1 MESRNVGNKPKLVQ
15 KLDKIVDKK
24 PEKHFF
30 FQPPLLPLVSEQS
43 EDDIAIPIIESNIAT
58 ASIIETPP
66 YENVTPCPDMLV
78 KTVRNTPDAFDCISN
93 EPSNAKSTDCSS
105 SEYFHSDAHSLPPI
119 KSPRNL
125 PALEDQKNCNSRLK
139 GIFSNRIGTQLQL
152 IKPVCSCCQ
161 GLEIMGDFCLN
172 YVNTLLKKC
181 PHKTPECCCKNTAE
195 PLLTKHA
202 NHPKEELKERMSESP
217 FAYQFDVVNNE
228 VRIYCTVCMKYSGTK
243 AGRKRKNDFSWNTGI
258 IFPSAAQE
266 KRDKTRHIASTTHLA
281 AVEHVKN
288 EDDEQSR
295 RGYPTSSEQA
305 QCTDNAL
312 TAAMFIVNHILS
324 HCIYPHLCTL
334 LSLITPKDTV
344 HPLGNRHQSHTS
356 IKKMLDA
363 NFYYVKSA
371 LIAEYSNESLA
382 KKNITQVTLSVDKGT
397 APKDVTRQVVVATA
411 IGCDGLPHEK
421 LLVAPPILKGDA
433 ESTTE
438 NVITTV
444 KRFINLKQIS
454 FVATDSASY
463 YIGKH
468 SGMIERMKKEEECGK
483 ITSLPDF
490 CHKVERLMH
499 HTMPKW
505 VDDVLDSC
513 RSIAYF
519 INEHHTVKNHLHE
532 FINVAFGYEYTVVPT
547 MCETRFAQ
555 YLSFHLKV
563 ILKNIKLL
571 IAALPSLQLNP
582 LLSDKVTYVPKHITS
597 EVFISKLLIICETY
611 KKISVLDK
619 EAQSEV
625 FGPFQYLSLI
635 DRFKEILSVDSLPS
649 SVEKCLDSGVLQIGI
664 TDTCEE
670 PDFKDVVETL
680 KRMRKD
686 GKIISE
692 GDIYHSMKTCYTNIR
707 DKLEESG
714 RLFNCSRCYVFVAL
728 SIPFNP

>member
-1 MESRNVGNKPKLVQ
+1 
-15 KLDKIVDKK
+15 
-24 PEKHFF
+24 
-30 FQPPLLPLVSEQS
+30 
-43 EDDIAIPIIESNIAT
+43 
-58 ASIIETPP
+58 
-66 YENVTPCPDMLV
+66 MLV

-105 SEYFHSDAHSLPPI
+105 SEYFHSDAHSIPPI

-382 KKNITQVTLSVDKGT
+382 TKNITQVTLSVDKGT
-397 APKDVTRQVVVATA
+397 APKDVTRQVAVATA

-421 LLVAPPILKGDA
+421 LLGAPPILKGDA

-499 HTMPKW
+499 QTMPKW
-505 VDDVLDSC
+505 VDDVLD
-513 RSIAYF
+513 
-519 INEHHTVKNHLHE
+519 
-532 FINVAFGYEYTVVPT
+532 
-547 MCETRFAQ
+547 
-555 YLSFHLKV
+555 
-563 ILKNIKLL
+563 
-571 IAALPSLQLNP
+571 
-582 LLSDKVTYVPKHITS
+582 
-597 EVFISKLLIICETY
+597 
-611 KKISVLDK
+611 
-619 EAQSEV
+619 
-625 FGPFQYLSLI
+625 
-635 DRFKEILSVDSLPS
+635 
-649 SVEKCLDSGVLQIGI
+649 
-664 TDTCEE
+664 
-670 PDFKDVVETL
+670 
-680 KRMRKD
+680 
-686 GKIISE
+686 
-692 GDIYHSMKTCYTNIR
+692 
-707 DKLEESG
+707 
-714 RLFNCSRCYVFVAL
+714 
-728 SIPFNP
+728 